1 MWIHYTPFKTLLMA
15 TALVIIEL
23 LIVLSLIFIGTR
35 IGGIGLGVFGMVGV
49 FVLVYGFRLP
59 PGTAPVDVM
68 MIIVAVITAASALQA
83 SGGLDYLVGVA
94 ARFLRNHPDHI
105 TYFGPIICWL
115 FCVVAGTAHTS
126 YSLLPIISE
135 VAQTNRIRPER
146 PLSLSVIAASL
157 GITCSPVSAATAA
170 LISQDLLGAKGI
182 ELGTVLM
189 VCVPTAFLSILV
201 AAFVENH
208 VGKELEED
216 PEYKRRVA
224 AGLISPDEVREAGV
238 VVGTENSRAAK
249 RSVLAFLFG
258 VALVVVFGFFAGLR
272 PEGVSMSQTIEMVM
286 MSDAAL
292 ILLVGKGKVGDAV
305 NGNVFKAGMNA
316 VVAIFGVAWMGNT
329 FYMGNEKVLD
339 AALSSMITSAPIL
352 FAVALFL
359 LSIMLF
365 SQAATVTTLYPV
377 GIALGVNPLL
387 LIAMF
392 PACNGYFFLP
402 NYPTEVAAVDFDRT
416 GTTHVGRYVV
426 NHSFQLPGFITT
438 VVSIGL
444 GVLVIQFL

>member
-1 MWIHYTPFKTLLMA
+1 MITG
-15 TALVIIEL
+15 LVIIQL
-23 LIVLSLIFIGTR
+23 LIVLALIFIGAR
-35 IGGIGLGVFGMVGV
+35 VGGIGLGIYGMIGV
-49 FVLVYGFRLP
+49 FILVYGFGL
-59 PGTAPVDVM
+59 APDSAPIDVM

-83 SGGLDYLVGVA
+83 SGGLEYLVGVA
-94 ARFLRNHPDHI
+94 AKFLQKHPDHI
-105 TYFGPIICWL
+105 TYFGPITCWL

-126 YSLLPIISE
+126 YSLMPIIAE
-135 VAQTNRIRPER
+135 IAQTNKIRPER

-189 VCVPTAFLSILV
+189 ICIPTAFISILV

-208 VGKELEED
+208 VGKELEDD

-224 AGLISPDEVREAGV
+224 AGLINPEAACEEVQKA
-238 VVGTENSRAAK
+238 ENEHDPSAK
-249 RSVLAFLFG
+249 HAVWAFLFG
-258 VALVVVFGFFAGLR
+258 VALVILFGFLPQLR
-272 PEGVSMSQTIEMVM
+272 PEGVSMSQTIEMIM

-305 NGNVFKAGMNA
+305 NGNIFKAGMNA
-316 VVAIFGVAWMGNT
+316 VVAIFGIAWMGNT
-329 FYMGNEKVLD
+329 FYVGNEKILD
-339 AALSSMITSAPIL
+339 AALSSMISSTPIL

-377 GIALGVNPLL
+377 GIALGINPLL

-402 NYPTEVAAVDFDRT
+402 NYPTEVAAIDFDRT
-416 GTTHVGRYVV
+416 GTTRVGKYVI
-426 NHSFQLPGFITT
+426 NHSFQIPGFITT
-438 VVSIGL
+438 IVSILL
-444 GVLVIQFL
+444 GVLMVQFFR

>member
-1 MWIHYTPFKTLLMA
+1 MLTT
-15 TALVIIEL
+15 LVILEL
-23 LIVLSLIFIGTR
+23 LIVLALIFIGAR
-35 IGGIGLGVFGMVGV
+35 VGGIGLGIYGMIGV
-49 FVLVYGFRLP
+49 FVLVYVFGLA
-59 PGTAPVDVM
+59 PGTAPIDVM

-83 SGGLDYLVGVA
+83 SGGLEYLVGVA
-94 ARFLRNHPDHI
+94 AKFLRKHPDHI
-105 TYFGPIICWL
+105 TYFGPITCWL

-135 VAQTNRIRPER
+135 IAQANKIRPER
-146 PLSLSVIAASL
+146 PMSLSVIAASL

-182 ELGTVLM
+182 ELGTVLL
-189 VCVPTAFLSILV
+189 VCVPTAFVSILV
-201 AAFVENH
+201 AAFIQNH
-208 VGKELEED
+208 VGKELEDD
-216 PEYKRRVA
+216 PEYRRRVA
-224 AGLISPDEVREAGV
+224 AGIINPEEDC
-238 VVGTENSRAAK
+238 
-249 RSVLAFLFG
+249 RSVSVAETEVNPAARRSVWAFLFG
-258 VALVVVFGFFAGLR
+258 VALVILFGFL
-272 PEGVSMSQTIEMVM
+272 PELHPKGVSMSQTIEMIM

-292 ILLVGKGKVGDAV
+292 ILLVGKANVGDAV
-305 NGNVFKAGMNA
+305 NGNIFKAGMNA
-316 VVAIFGVAWMGNT
+316 VVAIFGIAWMGNT

-377 GIALGVNPLL
+377 GIALGINPLL

-402 NYPTEVAAVDFDRT
+402 NYPTEVAALDFDRT
-416 GTTHVGRYVV
+416 GTTHVGKYVI

-438 VVSIGL
+438 IVSIAL